1 MVTTVSSDTRKST
14 KSVLVVE
21 SDPTVRERYGEW
33 LEAAGFSAVN
43 CPGPTSSQY
52 SCLGIRGVPCP
63 LGHAADIVLLDSRRL
78 PGLSHKERPGWRL
91 LRYYLKTGKPVVVI
105 ADRYRPDRSFRPEQV
120 AVLHGEPGRESVLLA
135 VRRMLNESRRW

>member
-1 MVTTVSSDTRKST
+1 MVTTVSSDTRKTT

-21 SDPTVRERYGEW
+21 SDPTAREGYGEW

-52 SCLGIRGVPCP
+52 SCLGIRGLPCP

-120 AVLHGEPGRESVLLA
+120 AVLHGEPGRESILLA